1 MRANDC
7 TVIEQIASGDE
18 SWTASRA
25 TAFVAG
31 GSILLWGMVIFL
43 ARWLI

>member
-7 TVIEQIASGDE
+7 TAIEQISSGDE
-18 SWTASRA
+18 PWMVLRA

-31 GSILLWGMVIFL
+31 GSILLWGMVLLL